1 MFAYRYEVHTYKFP
15 NYVAK
20 RSFIKNQLLHGCF
33 ELHPIT
39 NMYVYTVIVWNC
51 HTLCK
56 YYITS
61 SLIMICHAEIL
72 ITPIFM
78 ECVLFKSK
86 SADAVNSRRRDRDRI
101 IILTLLQVLVRV
113 EASLSLCGDDC

>member
-1 MFAYRYEVHTYKFP
+1 
-15 NYVAK
+15 
-20 RSFIKNQLLHGCF
+20 
-33 ELHPIT
+33 
-39 NMYVYTVIVWNC
+39 
-51 HTLCK
+51 
-56 YYITS
+56 
-61 SLIMICHAEIL
+61 MICHAEIL